1 MKTEM
6 LRPRDKAFPIVE
18 IDEFWTPAWEI
29 EAVEATL
36 ISPGYRVTLA
46 RAHDAFEAF
55 DD

>member
-29 EAVEATL
+29 EAVEASL
-36 ISPGYRVTLA
+36 LAPGYRVSPA
-46 RAHDAFEAF
+46 RLHEAF